1 MKKHIKQLLIT
12 LLALTLILSGS
23 VCVQAKTIS
32 KPAQV
37 LTLYSSKSLS
47 YTASRRAFATANETA
62 LNTDVYMNQGVSSY
76 KSSNTSVVSLV
87 SRKAYPLYQKNPVS
101 FSSYF
106 MKAKKTGIAIISYK
120 CGKNIYKQ
128 KVTVKKYVNPLSSLK
143 IGSLNLTSKF
153 NKNANYTLSYNK
165 YKNKNIKLQVNSKN
179 GWYVSG
185 IRKINNPK
193 GSEMGIWVKNGKTF
207 KITKRNTFLTV
218 YTYNQKTT
226 QTEEC
231 TIIFK

>member
-106 MKAKKTGIAIISYK
+106 MKAKKTGTAI
-120 CGKNIYKQ
+120 GFLQ
-128 KVTVKKYVNPLSSLK
+128 VRKKYLQTKSYSKK
-143 IGSLNLTSKF
+143 ICKPIVISQNRF
-153 NKNANYTLSYNK
+153 
-165 YKNKNIKLQVNSKN
+165 
-179 GWYVSG
+179 
-185 IRKINNPK
+185 
-193 GSEMGIWVKNGKTF
+193 SEPDIQ
-207 KITKRNTFLTV
+207 I
-218 YTYNQKTT
+218 
-226 QTEEC
+226 
-231 TIIFK
+231 

>member
-106 MKAKKTGIAIISYK
+106 MKAKKTGTAIVSYK

-128 KVTVKKYVNPLSSLK
+128 KVTVKKYVNPLSSFK
-143 IGSLNLTSKF
+143 IGSMNLTSRF
-153 NKNANYTLSYNK
+153 NKKAHYVLSYDK
-165 YKNKNIKLQVNSKN
+165 YKNKELKLQIKGKD
-179 GWYVSG
+179 GWDIST
-185 IRKINNPK
+185 RKINDPK
-193 GSEMGIWVKNGKTF
+193 GIELGTWLNDGDTF
-207 KITKRNTFLTV
+207 KVANKNTFLTV
-218 YTYNQKTT
+218 FAYDQKTK
-226 QTEEC
+226 QMIEC

>member
-101 FSSYF
+101 F
-106 MKAKKTGIAIISYK
+106 SYK

>member
-76 KSSNTSVVSLV
+76 KSSNT
-87 SRKAYPLYQKNPVS
+87 
-101 FSSYF
+101 
-106 MKAKKTGIAIISYK
+106 
-120 CGKNIYKQ
+120 
-128 KVTVKKYVNPLSSLK
+128 
-143 IGSLNLTSKF
+143 
-153 NKNANYTLSYNK
+153 
-165 YKNKNIKLQVNSKN
+165 
-179 GWYVSG
+179 
-185 IRKINNPK
+185 
-193 GSEMGIWVKNGKTF
+193 
-207 KITKRNTFLTV
+207 
-218 YTYNQKTT
+218 
-226 QTEEC
+226 
-231 TIIFK
+231 